1 MPQQVI
7 IVTEQEVRIR
17 KQKELHLLQEKHKI
31 KVVEI
36 AYQIKVQE
44 VRLDIQTVH
53 QQDHALRIWK
63 IIDVSYTKKEKY
75 FALKVALFA
84 SGISGIVAEYILS
97 TLTSYFI
104 GNAILQFTLIASI
117 MLFAIGL
124 GSRFGKQ
131 FTKNVIVYFII
142 TEVILTVLVSFSAL
156 ISNTVYGVTD
166 ISWLVIYLL
175 SIFIGLLIGLEIP
188 FATRINDE
196 FEELRLNISN
206 ILEKDYFGSLIGRLF
221 FAFIGL
227 PYLGLTYTPFVLG
240 FLNLIISLYLFK
252 ILKEYIDS
260 KTTRKLQIAYI
271 LVTVLITTGVY
282 FATPIIQFGEQVKY
296 KDKIV
301 YSKQTK
307 YQKL

>member
-1 MPQQVI
+1 M
-7 IVTEQEVRIR
+7 
-17 KQKELHLLQEKHKI
+17 
-31 KVVEI
+31 
-36 AYQIKVQE
+36 
-44 VRLDIQTVH
+44 
-53 QQDHALRIWK
+53 RIWK

-124 GSRFGKQ
+124 GSRFSKQ
-131 FTKNVIVYFII
+131 FTKNVIVYFTI

-221 FAFIGL
+221 FALIGL

>member
-124 GSRFGKQ
+124 GSRF
-131 FTKNVIVYFII
+131 
-142 TEVILTVLVSFSAL
+142 
-156 ISNTVYGVTD
+156 
-166 ISWLVIYLL
+166 
-175 SIFIGLLIGLEIP
+175 
-188 FATRINDE
+188 
-196 FEELRLNISN
+196 
-206 ILEKDYFGSLIGRLF
+206 
-221 FAFIGL
+221 
-227 PYLGLTYTPFVLG
+227 
-240 FLNLIISLYLFK
+240 
-252 ILKEYIDS
+252 S
-260 KTTRKLQIAYI
+260 K
-271 LVTVLITTGVY
+271 
-282 FATPIIQFGEQVKY
+282 
-296 KDKIV
+296 
-301 YSKQTK
+301 
-307 YQKL
+307 